1 MESNQFIQKR
11 KKFSSLLFE
20 IALPNE
26 YLVVVGKKTIK
37 PVLGGKMFR
46 PFKKF
51 LHIPAYVQKLQ
62 FQTDNANV
70 DYQGIGIEGYAT
82 WRINPQNPE
91 LAISTLDFFDEND
104 PMNKTN
110 NDLRTICIEA
120 VRHVIANMSIEDAL
134 KNKDAIAN
142 NLKIQLTEIEKKW
155 GIVFD
160 QVGIERVRIMS
171 DKLFNDLQSQF
182 RNKLRLEAAKTQIA
196 TEREIFKEQNTIQEK
211 NEVEKLMSLQKVEI
225 ARSEKDHLLKKMQME
240 EQQRVNDIQQQNNEQ
255 QFRRDIEFSKEKQNK
270 NNEVK
275 LLQLELQIGQSEIEK
290 KILFSEDEIVQIK
303 NQIELKKLELE
314 RIAREIHQTYSQ
326 QELANK
332 LIEEL
337 PLIFER
343 INIQNYSV
351 MQTSGNEGISPVTK
365 ILNEILAVL
374 QHAGVKIGQ

>member
-240 EQQRVNDIQQQNNEQ
+240 EQKRVNDIQQQNNEQ